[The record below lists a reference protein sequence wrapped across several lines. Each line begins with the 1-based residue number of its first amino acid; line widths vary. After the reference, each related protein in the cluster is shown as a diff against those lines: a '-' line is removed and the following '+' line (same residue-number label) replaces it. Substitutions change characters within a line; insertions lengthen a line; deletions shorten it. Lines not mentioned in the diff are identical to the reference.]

1 MKPIPR
7 RIIEKSL
14 AEKGFVKEE
23 GRDHKL
29 WYFFHEGIKTGIRT
43 PISRGSGYRDYPV
56 SLLKRV
62 QAQLRLDS
70 LRQLDELLRC
80 PMNGQQYTELMLN
93 KGEVLP
99 NDT

>member
-14 AEKGFVKEE
+14 AKKGFVKEE
-23 GRDHKL
+23 GRNHRL

-70 LRQLDELLRC
+70 LRQLDDLLRC
-80 PMNGQQYTELMLN
+80 PMGGGEYTELMRN
-93 KGEVLP
+93 KGVILL
-99 NDT
+99 NDA